1 MTLEALNTVL
11 SAGTLLVIA
20 ATALA
25 ALVQLRHMRT
35 SNQLNALVTVLQDW
49 QKPELQAW
57 VRFVRDEMPGRLE
70 DPAYLREIDELQL
83 DRVAHPWLHVA
94 DYYEQF
100 GAYVKYGFV
109 DKTSYLDVGAY
120 TVSQLYRVL
129 EPAIERM
136 RRARN
141 NHAVYENFEYL
152 AVIGLQWI
160 NAHKNGAYP
169 RGLPRFRDIDTGV
182 SKRASVRMT

>member
-11 SAGTLLVIA
+11 SAGTLAVIA

-25 ALVQLRHMRT
+25 ALVQLRHLRT

-57 VRFVRDEMPGRLE
+57 VRFVREALPQRLK
-70 DPAYLREIDELQL
+70 DPAYLREIDELQM
-83 DRVAHPWLHVA
+83 DREAHPWLHLC

-120 TVSQLYRVL
+120 TVSDLYRTL
-129 EPAIERM
+129 EPAIERV

-141 NHAVYENFEYL
+141 NSAAYENFEYL
-152 AVIGLQWI
+152 AVIGLQWMG
-160 NAHKNGAYP
+160 AHKNGAYP
-169 RGLPRFRDIDTGV
+169 RGLPRFSEMDAR
-182 SKRASVRMT
+182 SR